1 MDGKLPAPAGV
12 VTLGRPCP
20 SRGEAAASE
29 PPDRCVNESPPP
41 PPRRRRWILPLGLL
55 AFVVGAILVAEQD
68 IPVVSPLAI
77 AALASGVVLLLF
89 WGLWRLLRAFLW
101 KVGRRLAFSYFLIG
115 VLPIPMA
122 LLLLAVA
129 SYLLAGYTLG
139 YLYRDAARALQ
150 SELGILAAARARE
163 VVRAGRPPREVE
175 PPAAFAYYRDG
186 RKVAGDERLPAA
198 WPGWLEKATL
208 DPDRRKPAP
217 FVELAD
223 GEPAAAAA
231 VSSQGWGVVALA
243 TLPLEAEL
251 SHRSDVWVEMAR
263 PGDADSQPVEIEV
276 GTRSLQLQVSRQ
288 RAVVEAEKFFRA
300 RSRGQ
305 RLWDD
310 PMLWWGDTSARVVR
324 LAGNG
329 RIEELH
335 VTLHS
340 TPRVLAERIFSTSAE
355 VDTVAW
361 GALVVVAFL
370 LFDVYLAATV
380 MAVFLIFG
388 LSRAVNRMSR
398 ATAAVQAGNFA
409 VRIPVQRK
417 DQVGDL
423 QRSFNQM
430 AANLETL
437 VASAAQ
443 KEVLDKEL
451 ALARDLQKSLL
462 PSDLPAHL
470 SRGVE
475 LASLFEPSAAL
486 GGDYFDLLRLD
497 ERRQAVFIADVSGH
511 GLSSGLRMA
520 MIKAALL
527 ILVQEECEPEAI
539 LRRLD
544 SVVRGRSRGR
554 ENRFFVTATL
564 GILDVQDGTLDLTN
578 AGHPPTY
585 LLRRGEVEEILLP
598 GSPLGGLGTS
608 YGRRTVALEPGDIVV
623 WLSDGLI
630 EATGPAGEP
639 FGYDRV
645 LAALAGPHATA
656 AEVRDRLLREVARHA
671 AGEPPAD
678 DRTVVVLRWTAGA
691 GTAV

>member
-1 MDGKLPAPAGV
+1 
-12 VTLGRPCP
+12 
-20 SRGEAAASE
+20 
-29 PPDRCVNESPPP
+29 VNESPPR
-41 PPRRRRWILPLGLL
+41 PPRSPRRRWILPLGLL
-55 AFVVGAILVAEQD
+55 ALFVGAILLAEQD
-68 IPVVSPLAI
+68 IPVVS
-77 AALASGVVLLLF
+77 ALATAAVASGAVLLLF
-89 WGLWRLLRAFLW
+89 WGFWRLLRAFLW

-129 SYLLAGYTLG
+129 AYLLSGYMLG
-139 YLYRDAARALQ
+139 YLYRDAAQSLQ

-163 VVRAGRPPREVE
+163 VARTGQPPGESE
-175 PPAAFAYYRDG
+175 PPAAFGYYRDG
-186 RKVAGDERLPAA
+186 RKVAGDPRLPAA
-198 WPGWLEKATL
+198 WPAWLERSTL
-208 DPDRRKPAP
+208 ALDGRKPAP
-217 FVELAD
+217 FVELPD

-231 VSSQGWGVVALA
+231 VSSRGWGVVALA

-251 SHRSDVWVEMAR
+251 SARSDVWVEMAR
-263 PGDADSQPVEIEV
+263 PGDADSQPVDI
-276 GTRSLQLQVSRQ
+276 GLGSRSLKLQVSRQ
-288 RAVVEAEKFFRA
+288 RAAVEAQKFFRT
-300 RSRGQ
+300 RSQGE

-310 PMLWWGDTSARVVR
+310 PILWWGDTSARLVR

-329 RIEELH
+329 RAESLH
-335 VTLHS
+335 ITLHS

-355 VDTVAW
+355 VDTTAW
-361 GALVVVAFL
+361 GVLIVLAFL
-370 LFDVYLAATV
+370 LFDVYVVATV

-388 LSRAVNRMSR
+388 LSRAVNRMSQ
-398 ATAAVQAGNFA
+398 ATAAVQAGDFA
-409 VRIPVQRK
+409 VRIPVKRK
-417 DQVGDL
+417 DQVGAL

-462 PSDLPAHL
+462 PGDLPAHL

-527 ILVQEECEPEAI
+527 ILVQEEGDPEAI

-544 SVVRGRSRGR
+544 SVVRANR
-554 ENRFFVTATL
+554 ESRFFVTATL
-564 GILDVQDGTLDLTN
+564 GILDLEDGTLDLTN

-585 LLRRGEVEEILLP
+585 LLRGGEVEEILLP
-598 GSPLGGLGTS
+598 GSPLGGLGTR
-608 YGRRTVALEPGDIVV
+608 YGRRTVTLEWGDVVV

-630 EATGPAGEP
+630 EATDPAGNP
-639 FGYDRV
+639 FGYDRIT
-645 LAALAGPHATA
+645 AALAGPHATA
-656 AEVRDRLLREVARHA
+656 AEVRDRLLKKVDRHA
-671 AGEPPAD
+671 AGQPPAD
-678 DRTVVVLRWTAGA
+678 DRTVVVLRWTGGA
-691 GTAV
+691 GQG